1 MIPDLAVLILK
12 IRDYLVW
19 LLPAYAA
26 AILLTAA
33 LNTALARPASDA
45 PRDPA
50 TPHSPGTPTA
60 WLLARLLGGGP
71 PPGALLALWAGTL
84 TRALTTLALILTA
97 AHDPLL
103 AGLRLALALILSAG
117 VAILAGRAATP
128 AAPMPPAGGADPRAR
143 SATPPPP
150 PGANPYVTPAV
161 GADLRARP
169 AAPPPPLLPGV
180 PNLPDPAAAPSSRI
194 PAWARALWQEASR
207 LVDQTAGP
215 LFAAAL
221 IGGLFTAWDPARAG
235 VRALAGLGPW
245 AAAPVAAL
253 TLLLPLPAG
262 TDLPLI
268 AALTTYNVP
277 LPALLALMGGAPLF
291 HAAQVRAVAAQYGR
305 PAAALYLLG
314 GLLLLIGLSMLLG
327 TLFGGGLLP
336 VL

>member
-19 LLPAYAA
+19 LLPAYAG

-33 LNTALARPASDA
+33 LNLALARHAARPPGA
-45 PRDPA
+45 PA
-50 TPHSPGTPTA
+50 TPPGPGTPTA
-60 WLLARLLGGGP
+60 WLLARLLGGGQ
-71 PPGALLALWAGTL
+71 PPGAVLALWAATL
-84 TRALTTLALILTA
+84 SRALTPLALILTA

-103 AGLRLALALILSAG
+103 AGLRLALALLLSAG
-117 VAILAGRAATP
+117 VAALAGRATTP
-128 AAPMPPAGGADPRAR
+128 AAGPDPPVGPAPPAGALTWP
-143 SATPPPP
+143 
-150 PGANPYVTPAV
+150 
-161 GADLRARP
+161 
-169 AAPPPPLLPGV
+169 
-180 PNLPDPAAAPSSRI
+180 
-194 PAWARALWQEASR
+194 RALWHEAGH
-207 LVDQTAGP
+207 LLDQTAGP

-262 TDLPLI
+262 TDLPLV

-291 HAAQVRAVAAQYGR
+291 HAGRVRAVAARYGR

-327 TLFGGGLLP
+327 ALFGEALLL